1 MRISRIDHVC
11 LMQPGVGDHG
21 ARHAQNRTR
30 CWYRCCC
37 GRAVGRLFGRDG
49 TETRSAGRQCAEGIG
64 DEQSNREGRRG
75 RGKVGIKGSPCEL
88 PVSFDH
94 AADWTA
100 EAVKE
105 DTQFGLTSMG
115 PVTLKCEIDA
125 KPAGIVG
132 FLRIW
137 VGGKAGDDP
146 NAVLKEFVAENAK
159 DRKSEVFT
167 KGMAGEFK
175 VAEVSYLNVN
185 EFLDTPRKERAFA
198 FSTPK
203 GVVVFDLGGM
213 DSSEHDA
220 MLPAYELARKTL
232 TSN

>member
-1 MRISRIDHVC
+1 MARAMRRTVR
-11 LMQPGVGDHG
+11 G
-21 ARHAQNRTR
+21 A
-30 CWYRCCC
+30 
-37 GRAVGRLFGRDG
+37 
-49 TETRSAGRQCAEGIG
+49 GIG
-64 DEQSNREGRRG
+64 VVAIGLLTGCSAETEPKPDRPVGNAQKETAPSSAPTKAVVAG
-75 RGKVGIKGSPCEL
+75 GKVGIKGTPCEL

-100 EAVKE
+100 EAVQE
-105 DTQFGLTSMG
+105 DTQFGLTAVG

-137 VGGKAGDDP
+137 LGGKAGDDP
-146 NAVLKEFVAENAK
+146 RSVLEDFVAENAK

-167 KGMAGEFK
+167 KGEAGEFK

-198 FSTPK
+198 LSTPK

-213 DSSEHDA
+213 DSVQHEA
-220 MLPAYELARKTL
+220 MLPAYELAKKTL

>member
-1 MRISRIDHVC
+1 MARAMRRTVRGAGI
-11 LMQPGVGDHG
+11 GVV
-21 ARHAQNRTR
+21 
-30 CWYRCCC
+30 
-37 GRAVGRLFGRDG
+37 AVGLLAGCSAG
-49 TETRSAGRQCAEGIG
+49 TEPKPDRPVGNAQKESATSSPTAKAVVAG
-64 DEQSNREGRRG
+64 
-75 RGKVGIKGSPCEL
+75 GKVGIKGSPCEL

-167 KGMAGEFK
+167 KGTAGEFK